1 MPKSSSPPALSS
13 ASSPSPSD
21 HQRPRYLRASHTQTL
36 PAEANRNRPQ
46 KSEAES
52 SRDSANFRAAQML
65 LQKRLDAGLS
75 QEQLASL
82 AGESP
87 RQIGRRERGEV
98 HLGALRLLVVL
109 DRAAKVKVVK

>member
-1 MPKSSSPPALSS
+1 LHESSVA
-13 ASSPSPSD
+13 
-21 HQRPRYLRASHTQTL
+21 RA
-36 PAEANRNRPQ
+36 PICNRPQ
-46 KSEAES
+46 KSEDES
-52 SRDSANFRAAQML
+52 SRDSSNFRAAQLL

-75 QEQLASL
+75 QEELASL

-109 DRAAKVKVVK
+109 ERAAGVKAVKGTK